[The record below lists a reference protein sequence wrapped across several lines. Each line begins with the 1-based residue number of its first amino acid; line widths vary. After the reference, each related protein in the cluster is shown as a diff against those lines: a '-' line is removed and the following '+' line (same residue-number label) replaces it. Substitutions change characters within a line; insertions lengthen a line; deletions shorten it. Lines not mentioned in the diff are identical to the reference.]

1 MLHSR
6 VSSSLQSAALPLVER
21 ENTTED
27 MLTAENKRLH
37 AEVLRLKSQ
46 LRDAQHVADTDPLL
60 SLYNRRAFMR
70 EVERAQTVSTR
81 YDIESTLI
89 FFDLNGFKAIN
100 DEFGHAIGDSVLEY
114 VGDILQSGVRH
125 CDMVARLGGDEFG
138 VLLFKSSFDI
148 AKAKAAALSCRIAE
162 DVVQTQKGPIRI
174 STAWGVS
181 VCDPQKNVETVLAE
195 ADKEMYETKR
205 QQDAAA
211 N

>member
-46 LRDAQHVADTDPLL
+46 LRDAQHVA
-60 SLYNRRAFMR
+60 
-70 EVERAQTVSTR
+70 
-81 YDIESTLI
+81 
-89 FFDLNGFKAIN
+89 GFKAIN

-138 VLLFKSSFDI
+138 VLTSKLFW
-148 AKAKAAALSCRIAE
+148 LRRIKKCMRQN
-162 DVVQTQKGPIRI
+162 VSKTPRRI
-174 STAWGVS
+174 KPYS
-181 VCDPQKNVETVLAE
+181 V
-195 ADKEMYETKR
+195 
-205 QQDAAA
+205 
-211 N
+211 